1 MTDKLLRGGKWEGGE
16 VDRTQSPC
24 LCPFVMG
31 HSGSCRSPVLC
42 LMGRGLWVVASCLA
56 PVLYWQMEL
65 DLAEA
70 QLYICL
76 GFTLGW
82 KLEAASL
89 SVKRQGN
96 SVLNVWAGR
105 MQGFLG
111 QDLFLHNLPRPCQTP
126 CPDLAEMFHS
136 LGWKKLRHECCCKSG
151 GGRSR

>member
-1 MTDKLLRGGKWEGGE
+1 M
-16 VDRTQSPC
+16 
-24 LCPFVMG
+24 
-31 HSGSCRSPVLC
+31 
-42 LMGRGLWVVASCLA
+42 VASCLA

-111 QDLFLHNLPRPCQTP
+111 QDLFCIICHGRAKLPVQTLQRCFIP
-126 CPDLAEMFHS
+126 WA
-136 LGWKKLRHECCCKSG
+136 
-151 GGRSR
+151 GRN